1 MVKKPPSFILLY
13 IEMRWLSTRYSQ
25 SKSSGEILSTALLH
39 LIKRHGMHKL
49 KAKYA
54 ALCLVAR
61 LSCMLQLVISVVH

>member
-1 MVKKPPSFILLY
+1 MNGKETTITHFTMLKRTGIHQGNF
-13 IEMRWLSTRYSQ
+13 
-25 SKSSGEILSTALLH
+25 SGETLSTALLH
-39 LIKRHGMHKL
+39 LTKRHGMHKL